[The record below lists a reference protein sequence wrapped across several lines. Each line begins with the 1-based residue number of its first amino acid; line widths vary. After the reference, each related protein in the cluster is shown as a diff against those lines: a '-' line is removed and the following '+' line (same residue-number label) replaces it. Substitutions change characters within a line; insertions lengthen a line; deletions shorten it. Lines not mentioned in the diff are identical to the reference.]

1 MSSLTNQM
9 EQLKK
14 QQEELEYK
22 IKEENELNRVNG
34 CTIEKLEMMVIDN
47 RSDIQQAKNCLKVE
61 HFTMCYYGSRFET
74 ILEILKVQDKKIKE
88 LQTTCTNFCQN
99 RFQGSSPT
107 EFFIPIF
114 I

>member
-1 MSSLTNQM
+1 MTSLTNQM

-47 RSDIQQAKNCLKVE
+47 RVGIQRQREYLLKAKNLPKCFAGRGSAE
-61 HFTMCYYGSRFET
+61 HFTMCYCGSRFET

-88 LQTTCTNFCQN
+88 LQLLLNEV
-99 RFQGSSPT
+99 G
-107 EFFIPIF
+107 
-114 I
+114 

>member
-1 MSSLTNQM
+1 MTSLTNQM

-14 QQEELEYK
+14 KQEELEYK

-47 RSDIQQAKNCLKVE
+47 RSDIQQAKNLPKCFAGWGSAE
-61 HFTMCYYGSRFET
+61 HFTMCYCGSRFET

-88 LQTTCTNFCQN
+88 LQLLLNEV
-99 RFQGSSPT
+99 G
-107 EFFIPIF
+107 
-114 I
+114 